1 MNVPT
6 LSVSTCIVLLNSP
19 VRRRIVLRYK
29 ISQSLQTIATI
40 DSNRETIILMSARAA
55 AVYDGGLKT
64 ISRDQHGQHLRGV
77 AAWLA
82 CLHLLTNE
90 HTRRCTNY
98 AVIIIIMLIMWALRA
113 RTC

>member
-64 ISRDQHGQHLRGV
+64 ISHGQQLNDDDLDSIYV
-77 AAWLA
+77 A
-82 CLHLLTNE
+82 
-90 HTRRCTNY
+90 
-98 AVIIIIMLIMWALRA
+98 
-113 RTC
+113 